1 MKRLET
7 NKYRKYQSLYY
18 RAGVDFVP
26 LAMEMH
32 GAITDTFLKFLKK
45 LASAA
50 AKRNKVTSLIASCS
64 LTGSVEY
71 LLLSRSLMLR

>member
-7 NKYRKYQSLYY
+7 NKYRKYQALYY

-50 AKRNKVTSLIASCS
+50 AKQSDIPYCIVFSYVLAASSIYYSPEAQC
-64 LTGSVEY
+64 
-71 LLLSRSLMLR
+71 

>member
-7 NKYRKYQSLYY
+7 NKYRKYQALYY

-50 AKRNKVTSLIASCS
+50 AKQSDS
-64 LTGSVEY
+64 
-71 LLLSRSLMLR
+71 LLLAASSIYYSPEA